1 MIDTL
6 LLLAG
11 LVLLIFGGNWLVKG
25 ASALAA
31 FLGVS
36 NFIIGLTV
44 VAMGTSAPEASLAVL
59 SSMMGEP
66 TISFGGVIGSNMVN
80 IGVVLAIT
88 CLFNPLTVRLALLRR
103 EVLFLVVS
111 ILTIAVLGI
120 DGNIDVGNSLVLIA
134 AWLAF
139 LYFIARSAWTERE
152 ARRIGAPAEA
162 LIMERWQA
170 VVLTVAGLVALI
182 AGSELVIDGG
192 VGLAEDLGVDEFIIG
207 VTMVAVGTSIPELVV
222 GLTSLRQGE
231 TGLLLG
237 NILGS
242 NIYNS
247 LLIVGLAGLFSPIL
261 IPNDFYVLVLPATL
275 VMYGILIGFIYTK
288 GKIDRRTSLMLIGVY
303 ISYLILLFI

>member
-1 MIDTL
+1 MLIDTL

-207 VTMVAVGTSIPELVV
+207 VT
-222 GLTSLRQGE
+222 
-231 TGLLLG
+231 
-237 NILGS
+237 
-242 NIYNS
+242 
-247 LLIVGLAGLFSPIL
+247 
-261 IPNDFYVLVLPATL
+261 
-275 VMYGILIGFIYTK
+275 
-288 GKIDRRTSLMLIGVY
+288 
-303 ISYLILLFI
+303 